1 MIYLYDPL
9 KKACPFYPDMPQT
22 VDKVRG
28 AAPDFSISK
37 NCANPY
43 IYWLYCPFYGI
54 INVSFLRR

>member
-1 MIYLYDPL
+1 MLWIL
-9 KKACPFYPDMPQT
+9 QT

-37 NCANPY
+37 NCVNPY

>member
-1 MIYLYDPL
+1 MHGAYKH
-9 KKACPFYPDMPQT
+9 KKIRLIRLDQPQT

-37 NCANPY
+37 NRVNPY